1 MHSRIGLILI
11 LIKQGFDPAQILTR
25 LALRKA
31 LNDCESV
38 LDVGCGKSMNLRW
51 VGVKHSTG
59 IDGYAPDLEEARR
72 LKTHDELILGDV
84 QKLDNYFNS
93 GQFDAVMALDVIE
106 HLAKEDGLRLM
117 QTMEKTSRRKVIF
130 FTPSGFLPQYHLE
143 KNDLQE
149 HLSGWEAAE
158 MKQHGYRVIGML
170 GPKILRGEFHSLKWR
185 PKLFWGGVSML
196 GHFLWTRWFPE
207 KAAAILCI
215 KTKGDASFQ

>member
-1 MHSRIGLILI
+1 MRSRTGLIL
-11 LIKQGFDPAQILTR
+11 LLVKQGFDPAQILTR

-31 LNDCESV
+31 LNDCENV

-51 VGVKHSTG
+51 VGVKRSTG
-59 IDGYAPDLEEARR
+59 IDGYEPDLAEARR

-84 QKLDNYFNS
+84 QKLDNYFNP

-117 QTMEKTSRRKVIF
+117 RAMEKISRRKVIF
-130 FTPSGFLPQYHLE
+130 FTPSGFLPQCHLE

-149 HLSGWEAAE
+149 HLSGWEVAE
-158 MKQHGYRVIGML
+158 MKQHGYQVIGML
-170 GPKILRGEFHSLKWR
+170 GPKALRGEFHNLKWR
-185 PKLFWGGVSML
+185 PKFFWGGVSML
-196 GHFLWTRWFPE
+196 GHFLWTRWVPQ

-215 KTKGDASFQ
+215 KTKGDVPLE

>member
-1 MHSRIGLILI
+1 MRSRTGLIL
-11 LIKQGFDPAQILTR
+11 LLVRQGFDPAQILTR

-31 LNDCESV
+31 LNDCEGV

-84 QKLDNYFNS
+84 QKLDNYFNP

-117 QTMEKTSRRKVIF
+117 QAMGKISRRKVIF
-130 FTPSGFLPQYHLE
+130 FTPNGFLHQHRLE
-143 KNDLQE
+143 KDDLQE
-149 HLSGWEAAE
+149 HLSGWEPAE
-158 MKQHGYRVIGML
+158 MRKYGYDVIGLL
-170 GPKILRGEFHSLKWR
+170 GPKKLRGEYHGIKGR
-185 PKLFWGGVSML
+185 PRVFWGIVSL
-196 GHFLWTRWFPE
+196 FGHFLWTRNHPE
-207 KAAAILCI
+207 KAAAILCV
-215 KTKGDASFQ
+215 KDVTGG